1 LDAHLREVI
10 EMTRKVRNDPTLG
23 KTGRPKGPNVG
34 AKKPSG
40 MSDRSFAAWA
50 RHIQSWGIKP
60 RKIRENQAR
69 NYTPDKMK
77 HTYEVFGQENK

>member
-1 LDAHLREVI
+1 MVAHLRKVVK
-10 EMTRKVRNDPTLG
+10 MTGKVRNDPTLG
-23 KTGRPKGPNVG
+23 KTGRPKGPKVV
-34 AKKPSG
+34 KKPSG

-60 RKIRENQAR
+60 REIREGKAKS
-69 NYTPDKMK
+69 YTPDKMK